1 MISRV
6 FVFSTRIQEI
16 DEMEDIDD
24 IPDDAGEDGDDEDEL
39 DEDNDDDDAVV
50 VTLPINEHLIK
61 SQTGSLPGKLHYIY
75 FCNSMTVT
83 ISNYY
88 NLQK

>member
-1 MISRV
+1 MNSILISRV

-61 SQTGSLPGKLHYIY
+61 SQTGSLPGKLHL

-83 ISNYY
+83 RTM
-88 NLQK
+88 

>member
-1 MISRV
+1 
-6 FVFSTRIQEI
+6 
-16 DEMEDIDD
+16 MEDIDD

-61 SQTGSLPGKLHYIY
+61 SQTGSLPGKLHL
-75 FCNSMTVT
+75 FCYSMTVT
-83 ISNYY
+83 NSNYY